1 MEDAHYFNLNYFEL
15 DIISKKFIEQIDL
28 IKKLKYRVDVQLES
42 INSMQNKLE
51 NQLKSFPA
59 DPKYIMSFY
68 AYNEII
74 SADIEKIN
82 SEKTTIDSMKLSEIE
97 KRSKNALKNIEDK
110 YSAGLEILQ
119 YLKELLKK
127 EKDLT
132 KSITESKEKIKKI
145 DKIFDIK
152 DLNYKAIE
160 FKNKILRIEK
170 QYLETNT
177 VELEEMD
184 DNPIELLG
192 RWDEVIRLA
201 NLEIGNVWTD
211 YTKMNMDSVRKVDNL
226 LFLLKNE
233 PKIENEL
240 QILRKLNNDF
250 EKINKLSFTN
260 IEKPASTLE
269 KEKQNILEK
278 IEKLA
283 KTVLDDNELIL
294 LKIIQSIKINKKWI
308 EYKKIEEEAFKNGMD
323 IQYLG
328 ESFEGLITKGYL
340 QRGFSLL

>member
-1 MEDAHYFNLNYFEL
+1 
-15 DIISKKFIEQIDL
+15 
-28 IKKLKYRVDVQLES
+28 
-42 INSMQNKLE
+42 
-51 NQLKSFPA
+51 
-59 DPKYIMSFY
+59 
-68 AYNEII
+68 
-74 SADIEKIN
+74 
-82 SEKTTIDSMKLSEIE
+82 
-97 KRSKNALKNIEDK
+97 
-110 YSAGLEILQ
+110 
-119 YLKELLKK
+119 
-127 EKDLT
+127 
-132 KSITESKEKIKKI
+132 
-145 DKIFDIK
+145 
-152 DLNYKAIE
+152 
-160 FKNKILRIEK
+160 
-170 QYLETNT
+170 
-177 VELEEMD
+177 MD

-323 IQYLG
+323 IQDLG